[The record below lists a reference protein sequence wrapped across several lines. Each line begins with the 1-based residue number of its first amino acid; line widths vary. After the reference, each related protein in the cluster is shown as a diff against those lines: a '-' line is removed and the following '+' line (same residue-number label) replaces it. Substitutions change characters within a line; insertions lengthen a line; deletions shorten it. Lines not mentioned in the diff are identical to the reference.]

1 MKLRDRQK
9 RVSSDIKQEDYK
21 FDPTPINLSFSTVN
35 ESSTCNLDIK
45 QEDSKNYSS
54 LLKQNGRFEEGKD
67 YYYRC
72 DRCDERMPNL
82 QSVLQHRRSVHNVKS
97 SKASMVKNV
106 NTEPDIHDPNFY
118 CKPCKVDYKSKKDY
132 RHHLKHTHCMALKV
146 IPSRKKPLNSITP
159 DPDDPNRHCRACD
172 RTFANKTNYKQHCR
186 YTHGMA
192 SVKYSN
198 YSLALDGITDTY
210 CKLCD
215 VRLSNK
221 TSYKKHL
228 ITMHKIDWRLNHQR
242 PKSIATDVND
252 PNNYCRACKKVYSSR
267 GNYRAH
273 LRILHQIAL
282 PTLKGNVNNDKL
294 PDSSDPNHYCS
305 VCKKSFMSRPK
316 YRSHCKQVHYMVLDH
331 YNISN
336 PSATI
341 DINHAK
347 FYCAQCEHSYCSKS
361 VFRMHLKDVHNIRID
376 IFERKV

>member
-72 DRCDERMPNL
+72 DR
-82 QSVLQHRRSVHNVKS
+82 SVHNVKS

-118 CKPCKVDYKSKKDY
+118 CKP
-132 RHHLKHTHCMALKV
+132 L

-215 VRLSNK
+215 
-221 TSYKKHL
+221 
-228 ITMHKIDWRLNHQR
+228 IGD
-242 PKSIATDVND
+242 
-252 PNNYCRACKKVYSSR
+252 
-267 GNYRAH
+267 
-273 LRILHQIAL
+273 
-282 PTLKGNVNNDKL
+282 
-294 PDSSDPNHYCS
+294 
-305 VCKKSFMSRPK
+305 
-316 YRSHCKQVHYMVLDH
+316 
-331 YNISN
+331 
-336 PSATI
+336 
-341 DINHAK
+341 
-347 FYCAQCEHSYCSKS
+347 
-361 VFRMHLKDVHNIRID
+361 
-376 IFERKV
+376 